1 MGSFT
6 LAEISGFSEEVIK
19 KACLL
24 AMAAHKSPEN
34 PFLVEHS
41 RTSSDVF
48 FSFPGSWSAPHW
60 FTRQPFGEIKVDQS
74 DLLCPKGNDKVAT
87 SLRSIGRDELATVNE
102 GFLRRFEMILATS
115 SLQTEVE
122 RAIAEK
128 KKIDFTGH
136 SSGGAVAIVATVWFL
151 EQYLKPERTS
161 VSPLCVTFGSPL
173 VGDFI
178 FNHALARE
186 NWSQYFLHFVM
197 RYDIVPRILLAPLS
211 SMGQELEQIL
221 CLLSQKATFPIQGS
235 IVEASK
241 FYEMVMRNAS
251 AVASHAACRL
261 MGNTNPI
268 LETFA
273 SFIELSPYRP
283 CGTFVFCTG
292 HRKLVLVRNA
302 DAVLQLLFY
311 SSQLCS
317 ENELKSVA
325 ERSLNDHFNYLNELQ
340 ESLNKPLVQLDH
352 LEGLPL
358 SSNGATA
365 ANIQTDMA
373 LNDLGLSA
381 RARLCLRAAG
391 EHEKQK
397 SRNQQRM
404 DGKKK
409 DIESGLR
416 SLEDYKNK
424 SALCNVGYYDAFR
437 ISKDEDD
444 FKANVKRLELTG
456 IWDEIIEML
465 NRYELPEGFE
475 SRKDWIELATKYR
488 WMVEPLDIAN
498 YYRHAKNED
507 TGPYMYKGRPRR
519 YKYTQRWR
527 EHALRLPV
535 GSSAESCFWAEVEEL
550 LLYTTTKPEA
560 FEDIRERTVYLERKL
575 EEWFRSNQIGNDVFL
590 KDTSLT
596 KCCFILML
604 AMSSL
609 IGHMAVPTVSSN
621 VYSYSVVVLKWY
633 VAIATGD
640 GDGKGGRSSID

>member
-6 LAEISGFSEEVIK
+6 LEEISGFSEELIK
-19 KACLL
+19 KTCLI
-24 AMAAHKSPEN
+24 AMAAHKSPDKL
-34 PFLVEHS
+34 FLVEYS

-48 FSFPGSWSAPHW
+48 FSFPGSWSADHW

-74 DLLCPKGNDKVAT
+74 DLLCPNDKVAT

-102 GFLRRFEMILATS
+102 GFLRRFERILATS

-122 RAIAEK
+122 KAILEK
-128 KKIDFTGH
+128 RKIVFTGH
-136 SSGGAVAIVATVWFL
+136 SSGGAVAILATVWFL
-151 EQYLKPERTS
+151 EQYLKPEKTS

-178 FNHALARE
+178 FNHALTRE

-221 CLLSQKATFPIQGS
+221 CLLNRKAMFPIQGS

-241 FYEMVMRNAS
+241 FYETVMRNAS

-268 LETFA
+268 LDTVA

-283 CGTFVFCTG
+283 CGTFVFCAG
-292 HRKLVLVRNA
+292 HGKLVLVRNA
-302 DAVLQLLFY
+302 DAILQLLFY

-317 ENELKSVA
+317 DEELKSIA
-325 ERSLNDHFNYLNELQ
+325 KRSLNDHFNYLSELQ
-340 ESLNKPLVQLDH
+340 ESLNKPIVQLDH

-358 SSNGATA
+358 SSINT
-365 ANIQTDMA
+365 A
-373 LNDLGLSA
+373 LNELGLSTK
-381 RARLCLRAAG
+381 ARLCLRAAG

-397 SRNQQRM
+397 LSNQQRM
-404 DGKKK
+404 DG
-409 DIESGLR
+409 
-416 SLEDYKNK
+416 
-424 SALCNVGYYDAFR
+424 YYDAFKL
-437 ISKDEDD
+437 SKDEDD

-475 SRKDWIELATKYR
+475 SRKEWIELATRYR
-488 WMVEPLDIAN
+488 RIVEPLDIAN

-519 YKYTQRWR
+519 YRYTQRWR
-527 EHALRLPV
+527 EHALRMPV

-550 LLYTTTKPEA
+550 LLYSTTNTNPGA
-560 FEDIRERTVYLERKL
+560 FADIRERTINLERKL
-575 EEWFRSNQIGNDVFL
+575 EEWFR
-590 KDTSLT
+590 
-596 KCCFILML
+596 
-604 AMSSL
+604 
-609 IGHMAVPTVSSN
+609 VPTVSGD
-621 VYSYSVVVLKWY
+621 VYGFGVVVC
-633 VAIATGD
+633 
-640 GDGKGGRSSID
+640 GDGKRRKSKYGWRRKAEGD

>member
-6 LAEISGFSEEVIK
+6 LGEISGISEKLIK
-19 KACLL
+19 KTCSM
-24 AMAAHKSPEN
+24 AMAAHKSPQNLFVVEN
-34 PFLVEHS
+34 S
-41 RTSSDVF
+41 RTSSDVI
-48 FSFPGSWSAPHW
+48 FSFPGSWSAGHW

-74 DLLCPKGNDKVAT
+74 DLFCPKGNDKVAT

-102 GFLRRFEMILATS
+102 GFLRRFETILGTS
-115 SLQTEVE
+115 SLQAEVE
-122 RAIAEK
+122 KAIMEK
-128 KKIDFTGH
+128 KKVVFTGH
-136 SSGGAVAIVATVWFL
+136 ASGGAVAILATVWYL
-151 EQYLKPERTS
+151 EQYLKPEKTS
-161 VSPLCVTFGSPL
+161 MPPLCVTFGSPL

-178 FNHALARE
+178 FNHALTRE

-211 SMGQELEQIL
+211 SMGQELEQIFS
-221 CLLSQKATFPIQGS
+221 LLNQKAMFPIQGT

-241 FYEMVMRNAS
+241 FYETVMRNAS

-268 LETFA
+268 LETVS

-283 CGTFVFCTG
+283 CGTFVFCSG
-292 HRKLVLVRNA
+292 HRKLVSVRNA

-311 SSQLCS
+311 SSQLRS

-325 ERSLNDHFNYLNELQ
+325 ERSLDDHFNYLSELL

-352 LEGLPL
+352 LEALPL
-358 SSNGATA
+358 SSNGITA
-365 ANIQTDMA
+365 ENIVTNMA

-391 EHEKQK
+391 EHKKQK
-397 SRNQQRM
+397 LSNQQRM
-404 DGKKK
+404 DSKKK

-416 SLEDYKNK
+416 ALEEYKTK
-424 SALCNVGYYDAFR
+424 SALCNVGYYEAFK
-437 ISKDEDD
+437 ISKEEDD

-475 SRKDWIELATKYR
+475 SRKDWIELAIKYR
-488 WMVEPLDIAN
+488 RIVEPLDIAN

-507 TGPYMYKGRPRR
+507 TGPYMHKGRPRR

-527 EHALRLPV
+527 EHALRMPV

-550 LLYTTTKPEA
+550 LLYRTTNPGA
-560 FEDIRERTVYLERKL
+560 FEDIRERIINLERKL
-575 EEWFRSNQIGNDVFL
+575 EEWFRGNQISNDVFL
-590 KDTSLT
+590 KGSALT
-596 KCCFILML
+596 KWWITLPHQHK
-604 AMSSL
+604 STSRIQGL
-609 IGHMAVPTVSSN
+609 IN
-621 VYSYSVVVLKWY
+621 
-633 VAIATGD
+633 I
-640 GDGKGGRSSID
+640 